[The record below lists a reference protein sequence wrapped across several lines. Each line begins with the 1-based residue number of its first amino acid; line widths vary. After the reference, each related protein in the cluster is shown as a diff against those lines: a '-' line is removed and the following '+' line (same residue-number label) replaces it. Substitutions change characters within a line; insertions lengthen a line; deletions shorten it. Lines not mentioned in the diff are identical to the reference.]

1 MADDTVIGHC
11 PKCFTKQRMILRS
24 IMAQYKG
31 RKQIAPPHYQLI
43 CPVCGI
49 VYDEL
54 DLATIFDKDFEAHA
68 IHLGKYAELDLYRR
82 GLYKYKLHYRDD
94 DD

>member
-1 MADDTVIGHC
+1 MTDNTLIGHC
-11 PKCFTKQRMILRS
+11 PKCFTKQRLTLRG

-49 VYDEL
+49 VFDEL
-54 DLATIFDKDFEAHA
+54 DLVTIFDKDFEAHA
-68 IHLGKYAELDLYRR
+68 LHLHKYAELDLYRQGYYR
-82 GLYKYKLHYRDD
+82 HKLRYRDD
-94 DD
+94 D